1 MDKFLKDA
9 KGGAILSTI
18 LSIGLGIVLIIYPQ
32 LSSTVI
38 CYAFGAI
45 LVICS
50 LFHVF
55 FYLKSKRENSFI
67 NFNLIIAITT
77 GVIGVWIIL
86 NPTMVIMII
95 PIIFGLVLVIH
106 GLVDIK
112 FAIELKE
119 KYYDYWW
126 IAIILA
132 FLNIGFAIILFIHPF
147 AVVKTL
153 VVVIG
158 VSFVYD
164 GVSDIWIISRISK
177 AVRDIKKSLDTIN
190 EE

>member
-9 KGGAILSTI
+9 KVGAILSAI

-38 CYAFGAI
+38 CYTFGAI

-55 FYLKSKRENSFI
+55 FYFKNKRENSFM
-67 NFNLIIAITT
+67 NFNLIIAIIT

-95 PIIFGLVLVIH
+95 PIIFGIVLVVH
-106 GLVDIK
+106 GIVDIK
-112 FAIELKE
+112 QAIELKG

-126 IAIILA
+126 IAIIFA
-132 FLNIGFAIILFIHPF
+132 FLNIGFAIILFINPF
-147 AVVKTL
+147 TVVTT

-158 VSFVYD
+158 ISLVYD

-177 AVRDIKKSLDTIN
+177 SVRDIKKSLDTIN
-190 EE
+190 NE